1 MHSEDSMNEQEML
14 LEIYKICIESKEK
27 FIERAFG
34 TNKFYLIATLLILIV
49 TSIALM
55 RIKFLLLT
63 ICLSGMGIFICILW
77 WLNEDS
83 YSFLLTTKYRYVLD
97 VLEQKLPFA
106 PGIEEFKAI
115 QERRKKK
122 GIFVFQNS
130 QKLLI
135 TIIMLI
141 FVVFLF
147 FAAVPFYES
156 MLWMM

>member
-1 MHSEDSMNEQEML
+1 MSEQDML
-14 LEIYKICIESKEK
+14 LEIYKIYVASKEK
-27 FIERAFG
+27 FIDRAFG
-34 TNKFYLIATLLILIV
+34 TNKFYLITTMVILVV

-63 ICLSGMGIFICILW
+63 ICLSGMGIFICTLW

-83 YSFLLTTKYRYVLD
+83 YNTLLSIKYRAVLD
-97 VLEQKLPFA
+97 VLEEKLPFA

-115 QERRKKK
+115 QERKRRK
-122 GIFVFQNS
+122 IFVFQNS

-141 FVVFLF
+141 YVIFLGS
-147 FAAVPFYES
+147 AILPFYQS
-156 MLWMM
+156 MYWGL